1 MPDRTILLEI
11 GADDAVGRMGG
22 ERDRIEREE
31 DDFHARAAR
40 AYRQLA
46 EREPG
51 RFVIVDGTA
60 SSDVLAEEI
69 YGALEHL
76 TR

>member
-46 EREPG
+46 EREPD
-51 RFVIVDGTA
+51 RFIVVDGTA
-60 SSDVLAEEI
+60 SSELLAEEI
-69 YGALEHL
+69 YGAL
-76 TR
+76 RRNP

>member
-1 MPDRTILLEI
+1 
-11 GADDAVGRMGG
+11 MGG

-46 EREPG
+46 EREPE
-51 RFVIVDGTA
+51 RFVIVDGTM
-60 SSDVLAEEI
+60 SPDVLAEEI
-69 YGALEHL
+69 YGAIRS
-76 TR
+76 TS

>member
-11 GADDAVGRMGG
+11 RADDAVGRMGG

-46 EREPG
+46 DREPD
-51 RFVIVDGTA
+51 RYVVLDGTLPA
-60 SSDVLAEEI
+60 EDLADKIAAAVGEV
-69 YGALEHL
+69 H
-76 TR
+76 